1 MSRIRHADVG
11 KALAAARG
19 LLNVLPQGRPGDPDS
34 EDDWYVT
41 DWMDTARAQQ
51 ALRFQRHPWPDM
63 LREMRV
69 AAGWQRYPMRLVSP
83 IARQLL
89 KYRAAYRNCPGSY
102 ADPWGA
108 IRAEFGE
115 PRPDTD

>member
-1 MSRIRHADVG
+1 
-11 KALAAARG
+11 
-19 LLNVLPQGRPGDPDS
+19 
-34 EDDWYVT
+34 
-41 DWMDTARAQQ
+41 MDTARAQQ